1 MASKV
6 IAMFN
11 HKGGVSKTTS
21 AFNIGWNLAN
31 RKKRVLLVDG
41 DPQCNLTGLILGDNF
56 TDYYTNEETKKN
68 NLYDGVQPAFAGGPN
83 PITGLKCVQTKNR
96 NLFLLPGHMNL
107 SELETQLSFA
117 LLQNQQLSTLQNL
130 PGSFYYLIQA
140 CSEKYNIDIV
150 IIDMNPGLGAINQ
163 TLFMSSDGFI
173 LPTNPDPFSVMAIN
187 TLAKVTPRWNKVAA
201 DFNENFKSA
210 AYKLPDS
217 RHVFL
222 GSLIQRFNLM
232 KGKPANPYTD

>member
-31 RKKRVLLVDG
+31 HDKRVLLVDG
-41 DPQCNLTGLILGDNF
+41 DPQCNLTGLILGENF
-56 TDYYTNEETKKN
+56 EEYYTDVETKTN
-68 NLYDGVQPAFAGGPN
+68 NLYDGVRPAFKGGPT
-83 PITGLKCVQTKNR
+83 PIEGLKCVQTKNP

-130 PGSFYYLIQA
+130 PGSFYYLIQS
-140 CSEKYNIDIV
+140 CSEEYNIDIV

-187 TLAKVTPRWNKVAA
+187 TLAKVTPRWNKIAS
-201 DFNENFKSA
+201 DFN
-210 AYKLPDS
+210 
-217 RHVFL
+217 
-222 GSLIQRFNLM
+222 
-232 KGKPANPYTD
+232 